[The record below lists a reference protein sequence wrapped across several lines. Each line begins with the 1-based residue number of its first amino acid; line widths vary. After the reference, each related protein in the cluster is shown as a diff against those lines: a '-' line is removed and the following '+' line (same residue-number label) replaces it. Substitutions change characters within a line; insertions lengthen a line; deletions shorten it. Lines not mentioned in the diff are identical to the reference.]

1 MKKEIGER
9 IGESQQQVSYRLGI
23 IRKSYPELL
32 TKKRTNKNFCKENMN
47 MTKESFANKMG
58 ISGQYL
64 GLIEHGK
71 NYLSIEKLKVLCDF
85 TNLSAD
91 YILFGKDKNIINDT
105 KDVLSKFSQ
114 EQIEV
119 GCDILKKL
127 AILINDN

>member
-1 MKKEIGER
+1 MKEEIGKR
-9 IGESQQQVSYRLGI
+9 IKN
-23 IRKSYPELL
+23 IRED
-32 TKKRTNKNFCKENMN
+32 MN
-47 MTKESFANKMG
+47 MTKESFARQIG

-91 YILFGKDKNIINDT
+91 YILFGKKQNIVNDT
-105 KDVLSKFSQ
+105 KNILSEFTENQ
-114 EQIEV
+114 LEV

-127 AILINDN
+127 ALFIKED